1 VVLDE
6 SGSVINQT
14 DYEPF
19 GATVAVTGI
28 GTRKQYID
36 KEKDRETGTANHGVR
51 QYDPEGP
58 GFASVDPLWEKYPAW
73 TPYHYSFNNPL
84 GTKDPSGLDTTVGDA
99 ILDGLGDAVD
109 GIIHVLTAVTR
120 YEVLDGK
127 SQYSLI
133 DGLKSTWNTATGE
146 NGTYAQVRLLVGLG
160 AETTFWATAT
170 GGLGAIGGVGKG
182 ATQVGR
188 AARMTG
194 KSARAIAKTG
204 TKLADDV
211 VEWTWSQSKGIEK
224 SIRQMNQRG
233 WTRAQVTEAI
243 KSGQQFPATNL
254 VNKGNSAI
262 RYVHPETGQSVVQDV
277 VTKEIIHFG
286 GPGFK
291 Y

>member
-28 GTRKQYID
+28 DTRKKFID
-36 KEKDRETGTANHGVR
+36 KELDRESTTYNTGVR

-188 AARMTG
+188 AARMVGKAAKTASKATNTAEDFFAGTKYTG
-194 KSARAIAKTG
+194 KVLGQMKKGDFHAFPKSVEGFQGAGKVTTITG
-204 TKLADDV
+204 GDGVRRSMLKIPGDYRGRTGVFEFIKEADG
-211 VEWTWSQSKGIEK
+211 TINH
-224 SIRQMNQRG
+224 RLFR
-233 WTRAQVTEAI
+233 
-243 KSGQQFPATNL
+243 PL
-254 VNKGNSAI
+254 
-262 RYVHPETGQSVVQDV
+262 P
-277 VTKEIIHFG
+277 
-286 GPGFK
+286 
-291 Y
+291 